1 MYRVNIV
8 KPEKKLLTILTVAV
22 LIVFSASIA
31 LFQPNSLSAL
41 CLLIICI
48 IVILG
53 AWLIVVKL
61 LSPTASLP
69 AFSGSRQWPHRT
81 ADPDKLVDRMVS
93 EVESF
98 IAHVHESRA
107 TVSDP
112 GIRQELQRRLRS
124 VLEKATGLQVGI
136 QTLEVTVLLSD
147 LRGFSLI
154 TESYS
159 PLQVVDM
166 LNRYLNQMYAIIY
179 RYGGTVD
186 KFMGDSIMALFGAPV
201 RRQDPVVQAIR
212 CAVEM
217 QIAMDSFNK
226 ENQSLGFP
234 TLYMGI
240 GINTGEAV
248 AGKIGSDLHSEYTV
262 IGEEVNLASRIE
274 AYTLRGQILIS
285 QETYSRV
292 KGLVRVADPIQVSF
306 KGRREPVP
314 LYDLLEMG
322 DPYNLKVPGREARR
336 SLRVDVNIP
345 FTFQIC
351 EEKVVYPETHE
362 GRILNISTGGMFA
375 TTFDKVEPYFNIQFR
390 LRLASLGG
398 SSDDIFG
405 KILRVKKEMD
415 LYEMNIEFTAVKPI
429 DATALKQLVD
439 HVVQGSFGPA
449 S

>member
-1 MYRVNIV
+1 M
-8 KPEKKLLTILTVAV
+8 TVAV

-41 CLLIICI
+41 CLLVICI

-61 LSPTASLP
+61 HSPT
-69 AFSGSRQWPHRT
+69 GSSQRPHRT

-93 EVESF
+93 EVESY

-112 GIRQELQRRLRS
+112 GMRQELQRRLRS
-124 VLEKATGLQVGI
+124 VVEKATGLRAGI

-405 KILRVKKEMD
+405 KILRVKKEMG

-429 DATALKQLVD
+429 DAAALKQLVD